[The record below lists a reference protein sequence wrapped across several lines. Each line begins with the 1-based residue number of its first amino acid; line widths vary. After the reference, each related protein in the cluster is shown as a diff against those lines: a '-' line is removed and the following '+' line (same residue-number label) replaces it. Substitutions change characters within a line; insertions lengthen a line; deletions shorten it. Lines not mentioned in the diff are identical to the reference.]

1 VPHYLIDGY
10 NLLFALPEMP
20 SGAWMEK
27 RQSLLAWIS
36 HVRPHGNNTATVVF
50 DSRQG
55 LGNREQ
61 HGDVEVVYTAG
72 ETADDWIIKQVRKTS
87 SPRSTIVIT
96 DDQGIRHMIKGT
108 GARWQSAHDFI
119 ATIQSAPPKTNKGDR
134 TRDLDRITEE
144 MKRNWL

>member
-10 NLLFALPEMP
+10 NLLFALPELP

-27 RQSLLAWIS
+27 RQSLLVWLN
-36 HVRPHGNNTATVVF
+36 HVRPHGRNTATLVF
-50 DSRQG
+50 DSREG

-72 ETADDWIIKQVRKTS
+72 ETADDWIIKHVRKTS
-87 SPRSTIVIT
+87 TPRGAVVVT

-108 GARWQSAHDFI
+108 GARWLSAHDFI
-119 ATIQSAPPKTNKGDR
+119 ASTSNPVKKKSANRSHEFDQ
-134 TRDLDRITEE
+134 ITEE
-144 MKRNWL
+144 LKRNWL